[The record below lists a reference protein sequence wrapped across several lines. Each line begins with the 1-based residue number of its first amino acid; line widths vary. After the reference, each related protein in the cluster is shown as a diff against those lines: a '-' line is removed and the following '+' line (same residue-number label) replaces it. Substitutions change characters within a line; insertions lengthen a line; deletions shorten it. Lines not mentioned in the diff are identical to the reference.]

1 MISYEFTT
9 RDLSTAKSTHSVW
22 LSMECNGRVSR
33 APHNDAWFCFEVT
46 NNRSRGFI
54 PRFSWLQAQ
63 HSATELFC
71 FPLTGLMKDM
81 DEAVFWTA
89 VEVDRLIEAWSIRA
103 DEVASMRNESA
114 MVEIAEHIGTG
125 KTAKQVRAKVKHGHF
140 L

>member
-1 MISYEFTT
+1 
-9 RDLSTAKSTHSVW
+9 
-22 LSMECNGRVSR
+22 
-33 APHNDAWFCFEVT
+33 
-46 NNRSRGFI
+46 
-54 PRFSWLQAQ
+54 
-63 HSATELFC
+63 
-71 FPLTGLMKDM
+71 MKDM